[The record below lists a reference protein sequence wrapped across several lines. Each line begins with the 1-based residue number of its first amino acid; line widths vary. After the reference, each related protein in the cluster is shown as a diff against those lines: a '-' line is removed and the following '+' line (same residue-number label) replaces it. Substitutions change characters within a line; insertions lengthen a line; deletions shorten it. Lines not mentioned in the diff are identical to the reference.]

1 MLRRS
6 STSPQAGSVPDF
18 SACYPVSRRL
28 TDLPRHFTKLREQDL
43 PWSNRQPGLGAV
55 DRLFDEKDRQTT
67 IRVLLRS
74 ASLQPISTS
83 LQFECCTSS
92 SRSFRRNQDR
102 SKVVETQCRPP
113 YGCTDCICHVGLSG
127 IIVLMSTHSHYWTK
141 RKQAAKTN
149 VLVCSNQS
157 IVYAFPPSVIHLK
170 KESLVCFHTCSRGRK
185 CTIAI
190 LWYGMKPAQAK
201 GLVR

>member
-6 STSPQAGSVPDF
+6 STSPQAGSVPVF
-18 SACYPVSRRL
+18 SGCYPVSRRL

-102 SKVVETQCRPP
+102 SKVVETPCRTP
-113 YGCTDCICHVGLSG
+113 YGCTDYIYHVG
-127 IIVLMSTHSHYWTK
+127 
-141 RKQAAKTN
+141 
-149 VLVCSNQS
+149 S
-157 IVYAFPPSVIHLK
+157 IWDYRSVVDARLTTGPNGNK
-170 KESLVCFHTCSRGRK
+170 RGRQT
-185 CTIAI
+185 CLFAAI
-190 LWYGMKPAQAK
+190 TQSSMRFLRR
-201 GLVR
+201 LSI